1 MYVQVNIRR
10 VDIVI
15 TPKSYYNIT
24 ITSKVLFVSD
34 VLGNIDQSSPNN
46 ISNKMPKVTLSA
58 DFLLQ
63 PRSTLQCHA
72 KSNLFFLVLVH
83 SHPSNFERRQ
93 AIRDT
98 WGSVKNI
105 DGRKIK
111 VLFLLGN
118 TSTTDLKIK
127 NSMDLSK
134 PKPYL
139 ERSAQEPKSLNL
151 EARRHFYYPDFYP
164 QRILS
169 LRDILSNRLGR
180 SQKKMLKKTNE
191 DDSNVHGDGFQQNST
206 EISLNYQHLQGNI
219 SKEHL
224 KFDDIIQANFTDN
237 DENAIEKHLIGLQVI

>member
-1 MYVQVNIRR
+1 
-10 VDIVI
+10 
-15 TPKSYYNIT
+15 
-24 ITSKVLFVSD
+24 
-34 VLGNIDQSSPNN
+34 
-46 ISNKMPKVTLSA
+46 MPRSTLVA

-63 PRSTLQCHA
+63 PRSTLQCNS

-83 SHPSNFERRQ
+83 SHPSNFERRK

-127 NSMDLSK
+127 NSINLSK

-151 EARRHFYYPDFYP
+151 EAHRYFYYPDFYP
-164 QRILS
+164 QRKSS

-180 SQKKMLKKTNE
+180 SQKKILNKINE
-191 DDSNVHGDGFQQNST
+191 DDSSVHGDGLQQNST
-206 EISLNYQHLQGNI
+206 KIGLNYQHLQGNI
-219 SKEHL
+219 SKEHSN
-224 KFDDIIQANFTDN
+224 FDDIIQTNLIDN

>member
-1 MYVQVNIRR
+1 
-10 VDIVI
+10 
-15 TPKSYYNIT
+15 
-24 ITSKVLFVSD
+24 
-34 VLGNIDQSSPNN
+34 
-46 ISNKMPKVTLSA
+46 MPRATLSV

-63 PRSTLQCHA
+63 PRSPLHCNA

-83 SHPSNFERRQ
+83 SHPSNFERRK

-118 TSTTDLKIK
+118 TSTTDLEIK
-127 NSMDLSK
+127 NSIDLSK
-134 PKPYL
+134 PNPYI

-151 EARRHFYYPDFYP
+151 EARRYFYYPDFYP
-164 QRILS
+164 QRKSS

-180 SQKKMLKKTNE
+180 SQKKSNE
-191 DDSNVHGDGFQQNST
+191 DDSNVHGDGFPQNST
-206 EISLNYQHLQGNI
+206 DVILNYQHLQANI

-224 KFDDIIQANFTDN
+224 KFDDIIQANLIDN
-237 DENAIEKHLIGLQVI
+237 DKNSIKKHLIGLQVI

>member
-1 MYVQVNIRR
+1 MSR
-10 VDIVI
+10 
-15 TPKSYYNIT
+15 S
-24 ITSKVLFVSD
+24 
-34 VLGNIDQSSPNN
+34 
-46 ISNKMPKVTLSA
+46 TLSV

-63 PRSTLQCHA
+63 PRSTLQCNA

-83 SHPSNFERRQ
+83 SHPGNFERRQ

-118 TSTTDLKIK
+118 TSTTELKIK
-127 NSMDLSK
+127 NSINLSK
-134 PKPYL
+134 PKPYP

-151 EARRHFYYPDFYP
+151 EAKRYFYYPDFYP
-164 QRILS
+164 QRISS

-180 SQKKMLKKTNE
+180 SQKKILEKTNQV
-191 DDSNVHGDGFQQNST
+191 DSNVHGDGFEQNST

-219 SKEHL
+219 SKEHSN
-224 KFDDIIQANFTDN
+224 FDDIIQANLIDN
-237 DENAIEKHLIGLQVI
+237 NENAIEKHLIGLQVI

>member
-1 MYVQVNIRR
+1 
-10 VDIVI
+10 
-15 TPKSYYNIT
+15 
-24 ITSKVLFVSD
+24 
-34 VLGNIDQSSPNN
+34 
-46 ISNKMPKVTLSA
+46 MPRTTLSV

-63 PRSTLQCHA
+63 PRNTLQCNA
-72 KSNLFFLVLVH
+72 RSNLFFLVLVH

-93 AIRDT
+93 VIRDT

-127 NSMDLSK
+127 NSINLSK

-151 EARRHFYYPDFYP
+151 EAQRYFYYPDFYP
-164 QRILS
+164 QRKSS

-180 SQKKMLKKTNE
+180 SQKKMLNKINE
-191 DDSNVHGDGFQQNST
+191 DDSNVHGDRVQQNST

-224 KFDDIIQANFTDN
+224 NFDDIIQANFIDN
-237 DENAIEKHLIGLQVI
+237 DENSIEKHLIGLQVNK

>member
-1 MYVQVNIRR
+1 
-10 VDIVI
+10 
-15 TPKSYYNIT
+15 
-24 ITSKVLFVSD
+24 
-34 VLGNIDQSSPNN
+34 
-46 ISNKMPKVTLSA
+46 MPRSTLSV

-63 PRSTLQCHA
+63 PRSTLQCNA

-83 SHPSNFERRQ
+83 SHPRNFERRQ

-118 TSTTDLKIK
+118 TSTADINIK
-127 NSMDLSK
+127 DSINLSK

-151 EARRHFYYPDFYP
+151 EARRYFYYPDFYP
-164 QRILS
+164 QRKSS

-180 SQKKMLKKTNE
+180 SQKKMLQKTNE
-191 DDSNVHGDGFQQNST
+191 DDLNVHGDGFEQNST
-206 EISLNYQHLQGNI
+206 EINLNCQHLQGNI

-224 KFDDIIQANFTDN
+224 KFDDIIQANLIDN